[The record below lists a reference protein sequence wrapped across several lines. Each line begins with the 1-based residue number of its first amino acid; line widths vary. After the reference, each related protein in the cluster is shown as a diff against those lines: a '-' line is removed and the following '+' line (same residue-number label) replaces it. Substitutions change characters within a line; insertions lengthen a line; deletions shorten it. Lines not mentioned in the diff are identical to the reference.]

1 MIVDFVLFTY
11 PPGLTG
17 EQILEHAR
25 PPQMGNWHSHMEKL
39 LFFAT
44 IRRLMRVILD
54 IAAKPQRG
62 GKRGY
67 RIDHR
72 H

>member
-25 PPQMGNWHSHMEKL
+25 TTADG
-39 LFFAT
+39 
-44 IRRLMRVILD
+44 
-54 IAAKPQRG
+54 
-62 GKRGY
+62 
-67 RIDHR
+67 
-72 H
+72 